1 MLINSTSMSKRWA
14 ARAIP
19 PFKGDP
25 CGRPYYTTNRL
36 AKPMYSRGDPCGRPF
51 RGRCTTMLLFCLIL
65 LAACDGSTGVTPPSG
80 STKTVTA
87 TRQAPATVTTAP
99 TATPT
104 SSVAPEHFSTRVI
117 VQGQAR
123 PDDLVFNQSES
134 ALLFSDFYNGT
145 ISSVNLNGAVTVLL
159 SGLGGPEGMIVLT
172 GGRLIFAEQNTNRV
186 LALAPGARTPTVLR
200 TIPGI
205 PGQAECKHGIDGIA
219 WDASTNSIIVPDS
232 PTGDVYSL
240 SLDGKNLKL
249 LASGITRPVG
259 AAVDSQGNI
268 YVADECG
275 GALWR
280 IAPDGT
286 KTRIGGFGM
295 PDDVVIDPHGNLL
308 IVDLQPSIH
317 ALIRMN
323 VTTGKREVLASKG
336 FIEPQGLLVDSHDNI
351 FVSDDYANIIM
362 EFQPV

>member
-1 MLINSTSMSKRWA
+1 MLINSTSMSK
-14 ARAIP
+14 
-19 PFKGDP
+19 
-25 CGRPYYTTNRL
+25 
-36 AKPMYSRGDPCGRPF
+36 
-51 RGRCTTMLLFCLIL
+51 RCTTMLLFCLIL

-159 SGLGGPEGMIVLT
+159 SGLGGPEGMIVLP
-172 GGRLIFAEQNTNRV
+172 GGRLIFV
-186 LALAPGARTPTVLR
+186 
-200 TIPGI
+200 
-205 PGQAECKHGIDGIA
+205 
-219 WDASTNSIIVPDS
+219 
-232 PTGDVYSL
+232 
-240 SLDGKNLKL
+240 KL

-280 IAPDGT
+280 IAPNGT

-351 FVSDDYANIIM
+351 FVSDDYANIIL

>member
-1 MLINSTSMSKRWA
+1 MLLNSTSISKRWT
-14 ARAIP
+14 ARTIP
-19 PFKGDP
+19 PFKGD
-25 CGRPYYTTNRL
+25 R
-36 AKPMYSRGDPCGRPF
+36 KGRPF
-51 RGRCTTMLLFCLIL
+51 RGWYTTMLILRLIL
-65 LAACDGSTGVTPPSG
+65 LAACDGSTGVTPPSD

-87 TRQAPATVTTAP
+87 TRQAPTVTTAP
-99 TATPT
+99 TPTPTPT
-104 SSVAPEHFSTRVI
+104 SSVAPQHFSTHVI
-117 VQGQAR
+117 VQGKGR

-134 ALLFSDFYNGT
+134 VLLFSDFYNGT
-145 ISSVNLNGAVTVLL
+145 ISSVTLNGAVTVLL
-159 SGLGGPEGMIVLT
+159 SGLGGPEGMIVLP

-186 LALAPGARTPTVLR
+186 LALAPGERTPTVLR

-240 SLDGKNLKL
+240 SLDGKSLKL

-280 IAPDGT
+280 IAPNGT

>member
-1 MLINSTSMSKRWA
+1 MLINSTSISKRWTA
-14 ARAIP
+14 
-19 PFKGDP
+19 
-25 CGRPYYTTNRL
+25 
-36 AKPMYSRGDPCGRPF
+36 
-51 RGRCTTMLLFCLIL
+51 MLLFCLIL
-65 LAACDGSTGVTPPSG
+65 LAACDGSTGVAPPSG

-87 TRQAPATVTTAP
+87 TQQAPATITTALTATA

-104 SSVAPEHFSTRVI
+104 SGVAPEHFSKRVI
-117 VQGQAR
+117 VQGGAR
-123 PDDLVFNQSES
+123 PDDLIFNQSES
-134 ALLFSDFYNGT
+134 VLLFSDFYNGT
-145 ISSVNLNGAVTVLL
+145 ISSVTLNGTVTVLL
-159 SGLGGPEGMIVLT
+159 SGLRGPEGMVVLPD
-172 GGRLIFAEQNTNRV
+172 GKLIFAEQNTNRI

-205 PGQAECKHGIDGIA
+205 SGQAECKHGIDGIA

-240 SLDGKNLKL
+240 SVDGKSLKL

-295 PDDVVIDPHGNLL
+295 PDDVVIDPRGNLL
-308 IVDLQPSIH
+308 IIDLQPSIH
-317 ALIRMN
+317 ALVRMN
-323 VTTGKREVLASKG
+323 VTTGKRQVLASRG
-336 FIEPQGLLVDSHDNI
+336 FIEPQGLLVDAHDNI
-351 FVSDDYANIIM
+351 FVSDDYANIIV